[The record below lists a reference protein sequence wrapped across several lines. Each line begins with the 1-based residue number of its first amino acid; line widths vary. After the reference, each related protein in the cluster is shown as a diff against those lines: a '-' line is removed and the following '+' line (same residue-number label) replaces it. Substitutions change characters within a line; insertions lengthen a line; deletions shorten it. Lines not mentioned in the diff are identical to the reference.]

1 MRDSGCRRA
10 RLDAKNRGQGG
21 ALCTGITTPEDV
33 LGGREQASLSIR
45 LKCNRCGRGYSGKF
59 AWVCYN
65 PKRVPEH
72 PEWDGLLLS
81 RIVECA
87 GCGAIDDYTLTP
99 QTKLRL
105 MGDALGRMDG
115 SREAPVILG
124 VSTLW
129 DGSIA
134 RRPSQA
140 LERLRAL
147 VAENPSRAEAH
158 RRLGNA
164 CERWSLKEA
173 GVVLWALRDAR
184 NGPKIKA
191 SIFSWGPELD
201 RTSEEALSAIFTY
214 ILSVSEH
221 LSAEDLRSAVRSVA
235 PQAED
240 VVMTAAEQLIEKGR
254 AEGLA
259 RGRAEVLVRQLT
271 LRFGPL
277 PPGTKERV
285 LSASDAELDRW
296 SELVLTAK
304 SIVEVLDG

>member
-1 MRDSGCRRA
+1 MEELFDPVMLADAQVVALVPRMGFV
-10 RLDAKNRGQGG
+10 LDD
-21 ALCTGITTPEDV
+21 I
-33 LGGREQASLSIR
+33 S
-45 LKCNRCGRGYSGKF
+45 
-59 AWVCYN
+59 
-65 PKRVPEH
+65 RVADE
-72 PEWDGLLLS
+72 ELLE
-81 RIVECA
+81 RM
-87 GCGAIDDYTLTP
+87 LTP
-99 QTKLRL
+99 
-105 MGDALGRMDG
+105 
-115 SREAPVILG
+115 
-124 VSTLW
+124 
-129 DGSIA
+129 
-134 RRPSQA
+134 
-140 LERLRAL
+140 
-147 VAENPSRAEAH
+147 
-158 RRLGNA
+158 
-164 CERWSLKEA
+164 EA

-254 AEGLA
+254 A